1 MGAGRSV
8 HVARGRLNEAT
19 VRDSALISL
28 AAHYNAREDV
38 GKVANQ
44 AEALTSRDAE
54 RSLRA
59 DGIVA
64 CRMKT
69 GGVLCAA
76 VEATSYRT
84 HDQVR
89 GKQIAVAA
97 LVAVLAAVVT
107 YLATRSAGSVLAA
120 VPMFL
125 AARALLARSTWL
137 VRESAVERI
146 AAYPAHERWVALPV
160 DLLNTRYAEDV
171 RSECRAK
178 GIGVLRIGRSRSST
192 ILDMPRLVR
201 QPEDD
206 VLARYRCAPRVLER
220 LA

>member
-1 MGAGRSV
+1 MAVGRYT
-8 HVARGRLNEAT
+8 HVARGRLNETT

-28 AAHYNAREDV
+28 AAHYNAREDI

-44 AEALTSRDAE
+44 AGALTRRDAE

-64 CRMKT
+64 CRMKA

-76 VEATSYRT
+76 VEAKSYRM
-84 HDQVR
+84 R
-89 GKQIAVAA
+89 GRARAKRIAYAA
-97 LVAVLAAVVT
+97 AVAVLASAIA
-107 YLATRSAGSVLAA
+107 YLVTRSVVSFGLA
-120 VPMFL
+120 VPAFL
-125 AARALLARSTWL
+125 AARASFARL
-137 VRESAVERI
+137 MKESAVSRI
-146 AAYPAHERWVALPV
+146 TAYPAHERWVALPV

-171 RSECRAK
+171 RSECRAM
-178 GIGVLRIGRSRSST
+178 GIGVLRIGRSRTST
-192 ILDMPRLVR
+192 ILDMPRLVK
-201 QPEDD
+201 QPEDG